1 LTAPG
6 SRRGSSECNDR
17 ERASLGESL
26 TCGRDPGSAVSKR
39 YGPPFEFIGTL
50 YEVTV
55 DVSGTLMKDSESAM
69 RIAMARQ

>member
-1 LTAPG
+1 
-6 SRRGSSECNDR
+6 
-17 ERASLGESL
+17 L

-55 DVSGTLMKDSESAM
+55 DVSGTLMKDSESDM